1 MKQKTSK
8 RKVNRIVGLG
18 YLDFAFCLELNDDD
32 ITHFGIEI
40 DSINQLSDLEFLSKN
55 QLLMDKIT
63 ISSQSSTINT
73 LLYINKSSKL
83 KTFVEFTTF
92 NNFNL
97 NKGEEFFKEIVTY
110 VTEHNFIFLNELSL
124 ATSPSSVNFAIKR
137 NGFLVKEFAFGLQSE
152 SLDKEKQNDEDQ
164 KQDIK
169 KQKRLSSDFPSMIQC
184 DFVHF
189 DYIYIDLNSILQYD
203 PETNASFVSVDE
215 ISQLLL
221 YLTTN
226 YPQVKTVVAFPD
238 IISNIHLINIDSLN
252 CLNAVLSFTD
262 IFLFEKKEAI
272 ALFNLLNQLNDPNYK
287 EIKGKI
293 PEKQLEKLFFES
305 FVSKRIKGSKLAVFI
320 EDFIK
325 VIVIEKT
332 GGTILN
338 NSYPLEMHPRVN
350 HTNQKL
356 VEEYKKNIAVHRYFL
371 KAVFL
376 GGFLSKYSSG
386 FGVVNSVIAG
396 IDITKRILE
405 ILRLDLEFPIE
416 ADFYI
421 INIKRPGEQSNIVE
435 KTKEDN
441 FVLDCININKS
452 KLNHYNPLKDNNLFS
467 FFSSNVI
474 RKHLKEV
481 GFINTK
487 GFILEDPSKLT
498 ANSPLRDKQNYEIEI
513 EKEKKLLI
521 AIKENEQRDKV
532 SVRKNLSNKSKY
544 LHDVGVKELERLVR
558 TNDFNAK
565 SHAQLP
571 SFDVKFSKLKPIK
584 GYSSLVT
591 NKSLDKVSNIFNFV
605 YI

>member
-1 MKQKTSK
+1 MKQTQKTSK
-8 RKVNRIVGLG
+8 RKVNRVVGLG
-18 YLDFAFCLELNDDD
+18 YLDFAFCIDLNDTDLTNFSID
-32 ITHFGIEI
+32 IN
-40 DSINQLSDLEFLSKN
+40 SINQLSDLEFISKN

-63 ISSQSSTINT
+63 ITSQSSIINT
-73 LLYINKSSKL
+73 LLYTNKSSKL

-92 NNFNL
+92 NNFNF

-110 VTEHNFIFLNELSL
+110 VTEHNFIFLNELNLS
-124 ATSPSSVNFAIKR
+124 TSPSSVSFTVKR
-137 NGFLVKEFAFGLQSE
+137 NGLLFKEFFFGVKSE
-152 SLDKEKQNDEDQ
+152 QNNESEENNADSKQTQ
-164 KQDIK
+164 KK
-169 KQKRLSSDFPSMIQC
+169 NKRVANDFPGMIQC
-184 DFVHF
+184 DFIHF
-189 DYIYIDLNSILQYD
+189 DYIFIDLNSILQFD
-203 PETNASFVSVDE
+203 SETDVSYVSVE
-215 ISQLLL
+215 ELSLLL
-221 YLTTN
+221 HHLTTN
-226 YPQVKTVVAFPD
+226 HPQVKTVISFPD

-252 CLNAVLSFTD
+252 YLNTILSHTD

-272 ALFNLLNQLNDPNYK
+272 ALFNLLNQLNDPNFK

-293 PEKQLEKLFFES
+293 QDKKLEKLFFES
-305 FVSKRIKGSKLAVFI
+305 FVSKRSRGPKLALFI
-320 EDFIK
+320 EEFTK
-325 VIVIEKT
+325 VIVIERS
-332 GGTILN
+332 GGNILN
-338 NSYPLEMHPRVN
+338 NSYALEMHPRVN

-356 VEEYKKNIAVHRYFL
+356 VEEYKKNIAVHKYLL

-376 GGFLSKYSSG
+376 GGFLSKYISS
-386 FGVVNSVIAG
+386 FGLVNSIIAA

-405 ILRLDLEFPIE
+405 ILRLDLEFPVE

-421 INIKRPGEQSNIVE
+421 INIKRQGEQSNIVE

-481 GFINTK
+481 GFINTN
-487 GFILEDPSKLT
+487 GFILDDPSKLT
-498 ANSPLRDKQNYEIEI
+498 ANSPLREKQTYELEI

-521 AIKENEQRDKV
+521 AIKENEQRDKM

-544 LHDVGVKELERLVR
+544 LHDVGVKELEKLVR

-584 GYSSLVT
+584 GYSSLIT
-591 NKSLDKVSNIFNFV
+591 NKILEKVSLKN
-605 YI
+605 Y